1 MRNAIRG
8 IAGIFA
14 AENNFPQFKGSGL
27 HVTEGKYLL
36 LLSADQMNSKVP
48 VQNCTAHIV
57 YRMLPTHLF
66 FPVIA

>member
-14 AENNFPQFKGSGL
+14 AENNFPQFKGSSL
-27 HVTEGKYLL
+27 HATDGKYLL
-36 LLSADQMNSKVP
+36 LLSADQMNSKAP
-48 VQNCTAHIV
+48 VQNCTTHNV
-57 YRMLPTHLF
+57 YRTPPTHLF